1 MAADQWD
8 TDPDTFKH
16 GGPIQ
21 MTNDDLD
28 QQWCRIIVK
37 LCERGASLRTIAKVV
52 GMSKSTLHRQMPA
65 IKAIAETSRLGQN
78 RPLEGPAQRSFDDG
92 LSHLGQTP

>member
-1 MAADQWD
+1 
-8 TDPDTFKH
+8 
-16 GGPIQ
+16 

-37 LCERGASLRTIAKVV
+37 LCILGVSLRAIAKMF
-52 GMSKSTLHRQMPA
+52 GMSKSTLHRWMPS
-65 IKAIAETSRLGQN
+65 IEIIAGMSHLGQDHPPN
-78 RPLEGPAQRSFDDG
+78 SPEPRGSDDK